1 MKTIF
6 SIATFLIAFSANAM
20 ELPQYENAKKITGP
34 DKKNYVDA
42 IDAAFV
48 NKKIECEMNYRP
60 LQEKA
65 RQNMI
70 KTVGDRLTLIYQN
83 KSDLAT
89 MYQMEDN
96 NPGIVIATS
105 FKNNGK
111 SFFDELSFHLS
122 PDSTQIRSFE
132 FNYYEVNLVRVNE
145 GSILNPQIV
154 QKQKLSQISAVR
166 CTVD

>member
-1 MKTIF
+1 MKKLF
-6 SIATFLIAFSANAM
+6 SVAAFLVAFSAYAM
-20 ELPQYENAKKITGP
+20 ELPQYENAKKITGQ
-34 DKKNYVDA
+34 DKKTYVDA
-42 IDAAFV
+42 ISVAFE
-48 NKKIECEMNYRP
+48 NKKIDCEMNYRP
-60 LQEKA
+60 LHEKA
-65 RQNMI
+65 RKNMI

-89 MYQMEDN
+89 MYQMENN
-96 NPGIVIATS
+96 NPGIVIATF

-111 SFFDELSFHLS
+111 SYVDELSFHLS
-122 PDSTQIRSFE
+122 PDSTEIRSFE

-166 CTVD
+166 CTLD